1 MNDKRRGVL
10 SLTVCAGLLALA
22 SPVLAS
28 AEERDS
34 LATHL
39 LDEVIISGYVP
50 QRMTAPS
57 GKAPVSL
64 TWINGKE
71 LGLYRIQSVTDLTSR
86 VPSLFIPDYGS
97 KRSAAIY
104 LRGSGARSTGQ
115 TIGLYLDGVPVLNK
129 SGFNLDLPGIA
140 GVEVLRGPQGT
151 LYGRNAMS
159 GIISYYTRSAFDRSG
174 GEARLTAGTQGYLRA
189 SVEQALRLS
198 ETLGLSYG
206 LSGSMRQG
214 YFYNETTKAK
224 QDSLRMVAG
233 FAKLE
238 YRPNDRLD
246 MALSL
251 QGDYVNQ
258 GGFPYRLLDIR
269 TRKPLP
275 LAADA
280 PETYERHAATA
291 RYLVGYRV
299 SDALQLQS
307 ATSYQYLYDRAQL
320 DMDAS
325 SMRLFMADQR
335 LKEHGFTQELI
346 LKGLPS
352 EGAKYRWSA
361 GLFGYYDAKKI
372 DVPVTYSARGAG
384 LLIGQGIAQMKRQI
398 AARSPQIAAR
408 IPAYQYVPRPGG
420 ADAVNLNSFSMPDWG
435 LALYHESALALG
447 RGFTLTAGLRLDYER
462 HDLEY
467 DVKGLEDFALKNPV
481 DNSVISGQPLVL
493 RGSQKSDYWHL
504 IPKLA
509 LQWQPLDHL
518 TLHATITRGHKAG
531 GFNEQSFSDLIVQ
544 AQTQNTLSAGAHLGR
559 PFDATTLPE
568 RTTYRP
574 EHSWSYELGG
584 RYEDVSLGLRLEGSL
599 YLMQVRDLQ
608 LTRFVSTGAGR
619 IVGNAGGSR
628 TLGVELS
635 ASKRLLGSLS
645 AQASYSLTDA
655 RFTEE
660 TGRAKKGNRVPF
672 IPQHTFSGML
682 SFNEHVG
689 GKFRLFGE
697 GECMGFGR
705 IYWTEDNSTSEP
717 LQTNLRARLGV
728 SYDRLSL
735 ALWGN
740 NLADRSYT
748 IFSAASPMPNGAM
761 VQTSAPR
768 TLGVDLSIRL

>member
-1 MNDKRRGVL
+1 MNDKHRGIL
-10 SLTVCAGLLALA
+10 PLTAFVGLLACSTPA
-22 SPVLAS
+22 LAS
-28 AEERDS
+28 AEGQDS
-34 LATHL
+34 LALHL
-39 LDEVIISGYVP
+39 LDEVVISGYVP

-57 GKAPVSL
+57 GQAPVSL
-64 TWINGKE
+64 TWINSKE
-71 LGLYRIQSVTDLTSR
+71 LHLYRIQGVTDLTSR

-129 SGFNLDLPGIA
+129 SGFNLDLPGIS
-140 GVEVLRGPQGT
+140 GIEVLRGPQGT

-159 GIISYYTRSAFDRSG
+159 GIISYYTRSAFDRPG
-174 GEARLTAGTQGYLRA
+174 GEARLSAGTHGYLRA

-238 YRPNDRLD
+238 FRPNDRLD

-258 GGFPYRLLDIR
+258 GGFPYRLLDVQ
-269 TRKPLP
+269 TRKPLA
-275 LAADA
+275 LSADS
-280 PETYERHAATA
+280 PETYERHTATA
-291 RYLVGYRV
+291 RFLIGYRLSEGV
-299 SDALQLQS
+299 QLQS
-307 ATSYQYLYDRAQL
+307 ASSYQYLYDRTQL

-325 SMRLFMADQR
+325 SMHLFMADQR
-335 LKEHGFTQELI
+335 LREHGFTQEFI
-346 LKGLPS
+346 LKGLTS
-352 EGAKYRWSA
+352 EEAKYRWSA

-372 DVPVTYSARGAG
+372 DVPVTYSPRGAS
-384 LLIGQGIAQMKRQI
+384 LLIAQGIAQMKRQI
-398 AARSPQIAAR
+398 AARNPQAAAR

-420 ADAVNLNSFSMPDWG
+420 ADAVNLNAFSMPDWG

-447 RGFTLTAGLRLDYER
+447 KTFTLTAGLRLDYER
-462 HDLEY
+462 HDLDY
-467 DVKGLEDFALKNPV
+467 DVRGLEDFALKNPT
-481 DNSVISGQPLVL
+481 DNSIIAGQAVSL
-493 RGSQKSDYWHL
+493 RGAQKSEYWHL

-509 LQWQPLDHL
+509 LQWKPLDHL

-531 GFNEQSFSDLIVQ
+531 GFNEQSFSDLVLQ
-544 AQTQNTLSAGAHLGR
+544 VQTQNTLSAGAGLGR
-559 PFDATTLPE
+559 PFDTTTLPE
-568 RTTYRP
+568 RTSYRP
-574 EHSWSYELGG
+574 EHSWSYEIGG
-584 RYEDVSLGLRLEGSL
+584 RYDAPTLGLRLEGSL

-635 ASKRLLGSLS
+635 ANKRLLGSLS
-645 AQASYSLTDA
+645 AQATYSLTDA

-660 TGRAKKGNRVPF
+660 TGRAKKGNVVPF

-682 SFNEHVG
+682 SFHEHVG

-697 GECMGFGR
+697 AECMGFGC

-728 SYDRLSL
+728 AYERLSL

-748 IFSAASPMPNGAM
+748 IFSAASPMPGGAM

-768 TLGVDLSIRL
+768 SLGIDLSVRL